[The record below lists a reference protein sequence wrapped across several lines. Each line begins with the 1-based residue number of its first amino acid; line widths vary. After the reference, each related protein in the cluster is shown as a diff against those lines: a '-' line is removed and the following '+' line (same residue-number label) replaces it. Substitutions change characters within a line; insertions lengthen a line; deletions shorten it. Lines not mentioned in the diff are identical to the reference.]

1 MDRNEKQTAI
11 MQSLCLF
18 TSFLLV
24 SCQFSGEKDFGGYG
38 DSLFDEEWRFMKG
51 DIANAERP
59 DFDDSDWRELT
70 IPHDWNIEPHA
81 VQNDKY
87 IGPFTKGTK
96 DSTSTGN
103 FDGGIGWYRKY
114 FTVEKNDAGKVFY
127 LCLDGV
133 SVQSDVWVNGHHM
146 GFHPNGYTPFNYNI
160 TKYLNAAGKEN
171 VVAIKTVNTGDNSR
185 WYPGAGLY
193 RHIRLSVSEPVYI
206 EPWGVFITTPDVDA
220 KRSTVNVD
228 VAIRN
233 DSDDESDV
241 ATLVTLFDRE
251 GRIVAYGEE
260 RKTCL
265 QKNNIM
271 STVSLDVDQ
280 PKLWSPDSPALYTAE
295 IKIFTGDKP
304 SDIQYVKFGIRSIDF
319 SVENG
324 FLLNGERTIL
334 KGACIHH
341 DNGLL
346 GSATFDKAEFRRV
359 EVLKNNGF
367 NAIRTAHN
375 LPSSQFLD
383 ACDSLGMLVLDEVFD
398 MWVVPKR
405 QNDYHLYFEEW
416 SDRDMA
422 SMVLR
427 DRNHPSVI
435 MWSIGNELPERTD
448 SVGFA
453 IAKRLYDVA
462 KIYDKTRP
470 VTQAITSYG
479 RIPKEH
485 WDSTARAFALSD
497 VASYNYLWKHYER
510 DHGLYPDRIMMSSES
525 TATDAFINWRM
536 ANEKSYVLG
545 DFIWTGMDY
554 IGEVG
559 IGNARYDKPDG
570 GHNAVKP
577 WPWYLSWCG
586 DIDISGNKKP
596 QSYYRDV
603 VWGES
608 DLEIL
613 VHTPVPE
620 GKVELV
626 TKWGWPDEYPHWN
639 WPDCENVPL
648 PVNVY
653 ANFDTVRL
661 LHNGNLIGEKAITRE
676 ENLTATFMVEYQ
688 PGELT
693 AVGIRNGKEVLTKS
707 LITAGQPAKIR
718 IIPEQTTVRANI
730 NDLAYVQIEILDEDG
745 RLVPDAEV
753 KIQLLFEG
761 PGKLIA
767 CGNAS
772 PFDLESF
779 NNPNLKSFRGR
790 ALAILQPGDKQ
801 GVMTLKVKAEGMQNA
816 EVKIRVE

>member
-1 MDRNEKQTAI
+1 MGKKRKHAVVR
-11 MQSLCLF
+11 QSLCLLI
-18 TSFLLV
+18 SIMLV
-24 SCQFSGEKDFGGYG
+24 SCRFSGENEFSGYG
-38 DSLFDEEWRFMKG
+38 DSLFDTEWKFMKG
-51 DIANAERP
+51 EIANAEQS
-59 DFDDSDWRELT
+59 DFDDSGWRELT
-70 IPHDWNIEPHA
+70 IPHDWNIEPHP

-103 FDGGIGWYRKY
+103 IDGGTGWYRKY

-127 LCLDGV
+127 LCFDGV
-133 SVQSDVWVNGHHM
+133 SVQSDVWVNGHHL
-146 GFHPNGYTPFNYNI
+146 GFHPNGYTPFNYNL
-160 TKYLNAAGKEN
+160 TQYLNLPGTKN
-171 VVAIKTVNTGDNSR
+171 VIAIKTVNTGDNSR

-193 RHIRLSVSEPVYI
+193 RHIWLSVSELVYI
-206 EPWGVFITTPDVDA
+206 EPFGVFITTPKVDA
-220 KRSTVNVD
+220 TQSEVNVN
-228 VAIRN
+228 VTIRN
-233 DSDDESDV
+233 DSEVETDIV
-241 ATLVTLFDRE
+241 TRVTLFNKS
-251 GRIVAYGEE
+251 GQVVAFSESSE
-260 RKTCL
+260 NCFP
-265 QKNNIM
+265 QNNIT
-271 STVSLDVDQ
+271 SSLSLMVNN
-280 PKLWSPDSPALYTAE
+280 PNLWSPDTPTLYTAE
-295 IKIFTGDKP
+295 IKTFLGEKA

-324 FLLNGERTIL
+324 LLLNGKRTIL

-359 EVLKNNGF
+359 EILKKNGF

-383 ACDSLGMLVLDEVFD
+383 ACDSIGMLVLDEVFD

-435 MWSIGNELPERTD
+435 MWSIGNELPERSD

-453 IAKRLYDVA
+453 IAKRLYEVA
-462 KIYDKTRP
+462 KTFDTTRP

-485 WDSTARAFALSD
+485 WDSTAPAFAMSD

-510 DHGLYPDRIMMSSES
+510 DHGLYPERIMMSSES

-603 VWGES
+603 VWSES

-613 VHTPVPE
+613 VHTPASE

-626 TKWGWPDEYPHWN
+626 TKWGWPDEFPHWN

-676 ENLTATFMVEYQ
+676 DKLTATFMVAYQ

-693 AVGIRNGKEVLTKS
+693 AVGIRNGKEVLSKS
-707 LITAGQPAKIR
+707 LITAGKPAKIR
-718 IIPEQTTVRANI
+718 LVPEQSVVRANL
-730 NDLAYVQIEILDEDG
+730 NDLAYVQIEVLDDTG

-753 KIQLLFEG
+753 KIQLSFKG

-772 PFDLESF
+772 PYDLESF

-801 GVMTLKVKAEGMQNA
+801 GIMTLKVKAEGMQDE
-816 EVKIRVE
+816 EVKIRIE